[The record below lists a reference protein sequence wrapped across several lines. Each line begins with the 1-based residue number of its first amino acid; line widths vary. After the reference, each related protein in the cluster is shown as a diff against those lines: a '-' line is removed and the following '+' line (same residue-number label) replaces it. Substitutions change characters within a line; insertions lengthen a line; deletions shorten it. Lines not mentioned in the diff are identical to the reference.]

1 MRLVIL
7 AMCVLVV
14 VGVFGVM
21 FVSIWST
28 RLRDGAHASVLRRSL
43 AVEFV
48 WAAIPCLMLL
58 AAAVPAVI
66 AIVSG
71 HTGD

>member
-1 MRLVIL
+1 MRLVIMV
-7 AMCVLVV
+7 MCALVAA
-14 VGVFGVM
+14 GVFAVM

-28 RLRDGAHASVLRRSL
+28 RPHDGAHPSALRRSI

-48 WAAIPCLMLL
+48 WAAIPCLMIL

-66 AIVSG
+66 AILTG
-71 HTGD
+71 QTGD